1 MRQNK
6 TYKCSQCHKLVNHL
20 SPNKIMMKCL
30 TEYFLYECP
39 DCNLAWT
46 LDTFRTHK
54 LQGKCRPDPTAAN
67 NVNMIKKQAQKDRD
81 TRLSTKQVIPQ

>member
-6 TYKCSQCHKLVNHL
+6 TYKCSQCHKVVNHL

-30 TEYFLYECP
+30 NEYFMYECNE
-39 DCNLAWT
+39 CNLAWP

-54 LQGKCRPDPTAAN
+54 LQGKCRPDLQAAN
-67 NVNMIKKQAQKDRD
+67 NVQQIKSRAQRDRD
-81 TRLSTKQVIPQ
+81 